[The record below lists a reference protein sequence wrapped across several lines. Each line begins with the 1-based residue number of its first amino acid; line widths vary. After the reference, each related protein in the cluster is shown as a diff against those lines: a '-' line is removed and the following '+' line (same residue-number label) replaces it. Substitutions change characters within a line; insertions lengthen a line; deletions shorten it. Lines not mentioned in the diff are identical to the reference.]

1 MPCLSPTLK
10 NPLQLKRKDLFS
22 EEAKTD
28 FSGIED
34 QMLKAGWDTVLKGG
48 WGQETK

>member
-28 FSGIED
+28 FLE
-34 QMLKAGWDTVLKGG
+34 
-48 WGQETK
+48 